1 MEFEFDFNELDKAV
15 DELADMLTVRWPKEN
30 KKFLRQEASKELKL
44 AKVTAKSRLKTYRP
58 VSDKKGY
65 LGRLKRGKIF
75 HEDGDMKDI
84 SIRVYSS
91 APHGHLIEHG
101 HVMKTHDGGTPKHGE
116 KFVKGYHILEDTHR
130 KFDAQ
135 FQEDINNHID
145 DMIAEGRW

>member
-1 MEFEFDFNELDKAV
+1 MEFDFDFNELNKAV

-44 AKVTAKSRLKTYRP
+44 AKATAKSRLKTYRP
-58 VSDKKGY
+58 VSNKKSY

-75 HEDGDMKDI
+75 HENDDLKDF

-91 APHGHLIEHG
+91 APHGHLIEKG
-101 HVMKTHDGGTPKHGE
+101 HIMKTHDGGTPKCGE

-135 FQEDINNHID
+135 FQEDVNSHVD
-145 DMIAEGRW
+145 KMLAEGRW